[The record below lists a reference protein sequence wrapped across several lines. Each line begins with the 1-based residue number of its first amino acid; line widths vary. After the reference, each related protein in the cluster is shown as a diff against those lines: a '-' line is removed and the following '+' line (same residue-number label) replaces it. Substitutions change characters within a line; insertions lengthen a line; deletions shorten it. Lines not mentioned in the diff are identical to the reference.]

1 MSSDMNDPSL
11 PIPIILIGGYL
22 GSGKT
27 TYLNRL
33 LSEANGRKLAVLV
46 NDFGT
51 INIDARLVEASVD
64 DVVALQNGCI
74 CCSLAMG
81 MQSAILKVLK
91 RDEKPEAIV
100 IEASGVADPGEV
112 AKILSDEAM
121 RPFASLELI
130 ISMLDCESLPSYQ
143 ATELKLIREQL
154 RYSGIVMLTKVAQ
167 ASNANISE
175 AKKLVRDMNV
185 GAVIVDDY
193 LKILNLD
200 LLLGTRRA
208 ALEIDQVESPNTHA
222 NDLFKSWNYSSTA
235 PMSEAEF
242 QKILN
247 ELPPNTVRGKGF
259 VSLKDYPAVRFEFQM
274 VGKAAQVQPKGEW
287 GFQIPKTEIV
297 FIALRT

>member
-1 MSSDMNDPSL
+1 MSSDLHQPSL

-33 LSEANGRKLAVLV
+33 LSEAHGRKLAVLV
-46 NDFGT
+46 NDFGA
-51 INIDARLVEASVD
+51 INIDARLVEGSVD

-91 RDEKPEAIV
+91 RDVKPEAIV

-130 ISMLDCESLPSYQ
+130 ISMLDCENLASYQ
-143 ATELKLIREQL
+143 PAELKLIREQL
-154 RYSGIVMLTKVAQ
+154 RYSGIVMLTKIEQ
-167 ASNANISE
+167 ASAADMSHAKELAHEMNA
-175 AKKLVRDMNV
+175 

-193 LKILNLD
+193 LQILNLD
-200 LLLGTRRA
+200 LLLGTKQA
-208 ALEIDQVESPNTHA
+208 AVKINHDDSPNTQA
-222 NDLFKSWNYSSTA
+222 NNLFKSWNFSASA

-242 QKILN
+242 QQVLN

-259 VSLKDYPAVRFEFQM
+259 VSLKGYPTVRFEFQM

-287 GFQIPKTEIV
+287 GLQMPRTEIV

>member
-1 MSSDMNDPSL
+1 MSTDHPPTSL

-33 LSEANGRKLAVLV
+33 LAEANGRKIAVLV

-51 INIDARLVEASVD
+51 INIDASLIEDSVD

-91 RDEKPEAIV
+91 RDDKPEAIV
-100 IEASGVADPGEV
+100 IEASGVSDPGEV
-112 AKILSDEAM
+112 AKILSDETM
-121 RPFASLELI
+121 RPFASLDLI
-130 ISMLDCESLPSYQ
+130 ISMLDCKNLASYQ
-143 ATELKLIREQL
+143 PTELRLTREQL
-154 RYSGIVMLTKVAQ
+154 RYSGIVMLTKIDQ
-167 ASNANISE
+167 ASATNIND
-175 AKKLVRDMNV
+175 AKELVREMNA
-185 GAVIVDDY
+185 GAVIIDDY

-200 LLLGTRRA
+200 LLLGTQRA
-208 ALEIDQVESPNTHA
+208 AIEIDQHGTFNTQA
-222 NDLFKSWNYSSTA
+222 NELFKSWNFSSSV

-242 QKILN
+242 QTVLN

-259 VSLKDYPAVRFEFQM
+259 VSLKDYPTVRFEFQM
-274 VGKAAQVQPKGEW
+274 VGKSAQVQPKGEW
-287 GFQIPKTEIV
+287 GFQTPKTQIV
-297 FIALRT
+297 FIALKS